1 MRLFAYRPEDSDTYV
16 EESKNEEEALQL
28 HPDSCFSCAACGGL
42 RTFPGFEELV
52 QHIYFVHMV
61 TDSEMVRESILLPKS
76 GPGALMVFRCGVCRV
91 TFTAQPEVVLRKHI
105 EAVHGSSYVKLGQG
119 EYLLKFCR
127 ICGEE
132 RCFTTENELLA
143 HISTCHPPE
152 HFGQRLSDGE
162 EEPEMDEEVNNNY
175 PVQEIETQTPGLMNE
190 VGNRPRNVE
199 ISPSQGPSTSSVLVQ
214 EAIELAA
221 KTTPPGPSP
230 KEGKEE
236 RKRKWKKKKHVD
248 STSEESSESSSDYEE
263 HTNKRKKKSKKS
275 VKEKAKKKAPIE
287 EKKKKFKDQVGKM
300 SPEEIKQHIIK
311 MKEKADKLLKK
322 KAIKEKD
329 DSGASK
335 KKSSLPRLPAPKE
348 PWPRTI
354 NDKTAHY
361 FCLVCNIYA
370 GKQDRW
376 LLHREQVEH
385 IEAYSSTKEDAL
397 QRHDCAEIDLQECV
411 IGEDKFEKNPIGQ
424 CRECFQVG
432 NLN

>member
-190 VGNRPRNVE
+190 VDNRPRNA
-199 ISPSQGPSTSSVLVQ
+199 Q
-214 EAIELAA
+214 EAV
-221 KTTPPGPSP
+221 KTTPPGPTP
-230 KEGKEE
+230 KEGQK
-236 RKRKWKKKKHVD
+236 KRHVD
-248 STSEESSESSSDYEE
+248 STSEESYLIDTLPSYSIMDSHCHIDFILDL
-263 HTNKRKKKSKKS
+263 RLSKLNLCS
-275 VKEKAKKKAPIE
+275 WTRLVQRYPALHHRA
-287 EKKKKFKDQVGKM
+287 
-300 SPEEIKQHIIK
+300 
-311 MKEKADKLLKK
+311 LKGF
-322 KAIKEKD
+322 IQ
-329 DSGASK
+329 
-335 KKSSLPRLPAPKE
+335 
-348 PWPRTI
+348 
-354 NDKTAHY
+354 N
-361 FCLVCNIYA
+361 FC
-370 GKQDRW
+370 
-376 LLHREQVEH
+376 
-385 IEAYSSTKEDAL
+385 
-397 QRHDCAEIDLQECV
+397 
-411 IGEDKFEKNPIGQ
+411 NPS
-424 CRECFQVG
+424 R
-432 NLN
+432 

>member
-1 MRLFAYRPEDSDTYV
+1 MQ
-16 EESKNEEEALQL
+16 AL
-28 HPDSCFSCAACGGL
+28 HANSCFSCAACGGR
-42 RTFPGFEELV
+42 RTFPEFEQLV
-52 QHIYFVHMV
+52 LHIHSLHMV
-61 TDSEMVRESILLPKS
+61 TDSEMVRETILLPES
-76 GPGALMVFRCGVCRV
+76 GPGALKVFRCGVTNCGV
-91 TFTAQPEVVLRKHI
+91 TFTAQPELVLRAHM
-105 EAVHGSSYVKLGQG
+105 EAVHGSYYVKLGKG
-119 EYLLKFCR
+119 KYLLRFCR

-152 HFGQRLSDGE
+152 QFGQRLSDGE
-162 EEPEMDEEVNNNY
+162 EETETEVKQEVLDEEVSINNN
-175 PVQEIETQTPGLMNE
+175 PVRDIETLSSGLMNE

-248 STSEESSESSSDYEE
+248 STSEEFSESSSDYEE

-287 EKKKKFKDQVGKM
+287 EKKKKFKEQVGKM
-300 SPEEIKQHIIK
+300 SPEEIKQHILK

-348 PWPRTI
+348 AWPRTI